1 MRPPPIESH
10 DLDDL
15 TRFIHLGLT
24 VFGILAL
31 ITGLWAGDY
40 KRVHHLGFSVHK
52 WLGLTLSFFMAW
64 RIWHGFYGPR
74 EARFSQW
81 VPYTPERLKMAWED
95 CLNLLRLKL
104 PERPSHQGL
113 AGVVQTFGLAVFA
126 WMALTGSLMALWLTP
141 GRKAGGFVHAIKE
154 MHELGLWLIV
164 AFLAIHVSAVTLH
177 ACSGPEPLAEDVL
190 PGKMTADAG
199 ASANARLPVTSGPR
213 AVRRVWA
220 LAGLTE

>member
-1 MRPPPIESH
+1 MTDAPPPIESR

-40 KRVHHLGFSVHK
+40 KQVHHLGFRVHK

-64 RIWHGFYGPR
+64 RIWHGFYGPQ

-81 VPYTPERLKMAWED
+81 VPYTPERLKLAGED
-95 CLNLLRLKL
+95 CLTLLKLKL

-126 WMALTGSLMALWLTP
+126 WMALTGSLMALFLTP
-141 GRKAGGFVHAIKE
+141 GRKAGGFAYVIKE
-154 MHELGLWLIV
+154 MHELGPWLIL
-164 AFLAIHVSAVTLH
+164 AFLVIHGGAVTLH
-177 ACSGPEPLAEDVL
+177 ACA
-190 PGKMTADAG
+190 GKNLWRQMFFLE
-199 ASANARLPVTSGPR
+199 R
-213 AVRRVWA
+213 
-220 LAGLTE
+220 